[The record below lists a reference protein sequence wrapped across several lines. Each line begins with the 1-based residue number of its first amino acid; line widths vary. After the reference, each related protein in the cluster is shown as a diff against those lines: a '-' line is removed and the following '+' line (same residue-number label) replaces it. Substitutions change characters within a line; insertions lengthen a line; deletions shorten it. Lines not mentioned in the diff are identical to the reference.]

1 MPDLSEQLSAILQ
14 NPEAQ
19 RNIQNL
25 LSSLQ
30 QNNDPPPENQCS
42 EAPPFDFSTLFGNN
56 RPQNPEPPVP
66 NMDINMLM
74 KLQGIFS
81 RMSCNDQ
88 NVNLLMALR
97 PLLKNPSKVD
107 GAINILRL
115 MSVLPA
121 LEESGIFGGGRV

>member
-19 RNIQNL
+19 RNIQNM

-30 QNNDPPPENQCS
+30 QNGEPSKSQNSD
-42 EAPPFDFSTLFGNN
+42 APPFDLSALFGQSQP
-56 RPQNPEPPVP
+56 RPAEPSFP
-66 NMDINMLM
+66 NIDINMLM

-81 RMSCNDQ
+81 KMSCEDRNI
-88 NVNLLMALR
+88 NLLSALK
-97 PLLKNPSKVD
+97 PHLKNPEKVD

-121 LEESGIFGGGRV
+121 LEESGIFGGGRF

>member
-19 RNIQNL
+19 QNIQNML
-25 LSSLQ
+25 ASLSANSAPSQ
-30 QNNDPPPENQCS
+30 NQNNG
-42 EAPPFDFSTLFGNN
+42 APPFDLSAILGNIK
-56 RPQNPEPPVP
+56 PQNPEPSVP
-66 NMDINMLM
+66 DIDINMLM
-74 KLQGIFS
+74 KLQNIFS
-81 RMSCNDQ
+81 RMSCDDR

-97 PLLKNPSKVD
+97 PHLKDPHKID

-121 LEESGIFGGGRV
+121 LEEIGIFGGGRV

>member
-19 RNIQNL
+19 KNIQNL

-30 QNNDPPPENQCS
+30 QNNDLS
-42 EAPPFDFSTLFGNN
+42 AGSSAPPFDLSSLFA
-56 RPQNPEPPVP
+56 QNQPANQTPSFPD
-66 NMDINMLM
+66 MDINMLM

-81 RMSCNDQ
+81 KMSCDDS
-88 NVNLLMALR
+88 NVNLLRALR
-97 PLLKNPSKVD
+97 PHLKNPNKID
-107 GAINILRL
+107 GAINILKL

-121 LEESGIFGGGRV
+121 LEQSGIFGGGLR

>member
-19 RNIQNL
+19 KNIQNL

-30 QNNDPPPENQCS
+30 QNSESALNQNS
-42 EAPPFDFSTLFGNN
+42 SAPPFDFSSFLGQS
-56 RPQNPEPPVP
+56 RQQNQTTQFPE
-66 NMDINMLM
+66 MDINMLM

-81 RMSCNDQ
+81 KMSCDDS
-88 NVNLLMALR
+88 NVNLLRALR
-97 PLLKNPSKVD
+97 PHLKNPQKVD

-121 LEESGIFGGGRV
+121 LEQSGIFGGGPH

>member
-19 RNIQNL
+19 RNIQSL

-30 QNNDPPPENQCS
+30 QNGEPPS
-42 EAPPFDFSTLFGNN
+42 EVSSPPFDFSALFGRNAQKPSE
-56 RPQNPEPPVP
+56 PQMP
-66 NMDINMLM
+66 NIDMSMLM

-81 RMSCNDQ
+81 KMSCDDR
-88 NVNLLMALR
+88 NVNLLTALK
-97 PLLKNPSKVD
+97 PHLKNPEKVD

-121 LEESGIFGGGRV
+121 LEESGIFGGGRT

>member
-19 RNIQNL
+19 RNIQNML
-25 LSSLQ
+25 ASLQ
-30 QNNDPPPENQCS
+30 QNSEPSKNQNFS
-42 EAPPFDFSTLFGNN
+42 APSFDFSSLFNQSQ
-56 RPQNPEPPVP
+56 PSAEPNLP
-66 NMDINMLM
+66 NIDINMLM

-81 RMSCNDQ
+81 KMNCEDS
-88 NVNLLMALR
+88 NVNLLRALR
-97 PLLKNPSKVD
+97 PHLKNPQKVD

-121 LEESGIFGGGRV
+121 LEECGIFGGGNN

>member
-19 RNIQNL
+19 RNIQNML
-25 LSSLQ
+25 ASFQ
-30 QNNDPPPENQCS
+30 QNS
-42 EAPPFDFSTLFGNN
+42 EAPKNQVQGPPFNFSSLFN
-56 RPQNPEPPVP
+56 QNQPPAAENP
-66 NMDINMLM
+66 LSNIDINMIM

-81 RMSCNDQ
+81 KMSCDDRNI
-88 NVNLLMALR
+88 NLLAALK
-97 PLLKNPSKVD
+97 PHLKNPQKID

-121 LEESGIFGGGRV
+121 LEESGIFGGGQF

>member
-30 QNNDPPPENQCS
+30 QNNEPHS
-42 EAPPFDFSTLFGNN
+42 ESSSSPFDLSSLFG
-56 RPQNPEPPVP
+56 QNTQKPAEPPVP
-66 NMDINMLM
+66 NIDMSMLM

-81 RMSCNDQ
+81 KMSCDDRNI
-88 NVNLLMALR
+88 NLLAALK
-97 PLLKNPSKVD
+97 PHLKNPGKVD

-121 LEESGIFGGGRV
+121 LEEIGIFGGGRV

>member
-25 LSSLQ
+25 LSSLN
-30 QNNDPPPENQCS
+30 QNSDAQKNPGGQ
-42 EAPPFDFSTLFGNN
+42 PFDFSSLLGQIQ
-56 RPQNPEPPVP
+56 PQTPEPSVP
-66 NMDINMLM
+66 NIDINMLM

-81 RMSCNDQ
+81 KMSCDDSNI
-88 NVNLLMALR
+88 NLLRALR
-97 PLLKNPSKVD
+97 PHLKNPQKVD

-115 MSVLPA
+115 ISVLPA
-121 LEESGIFGGGRV
+121 LEQSGIFGGGLG